1 MSDAALPPPLVPA
14 EVDLRDFAF
23 MPLDVVRVRDS
34 DLAAEESPESCWAAL
49 LLWCASWHQ
58 VPAGSIPDSDQWQAK
73 QAGYVARGRIDKTW
87 DGVRDGA
94 LRNWIKCSDG
104 RLYHPVVAEK
114 ALESWDAKLAQR
126 ARTRKATEAREKA
139 RREAE
144 EARRGQRHE
153 QRDDERDVQRH
164 EQRDVARDVHQGT
177 GTVKGQG
184 QGHLIPPPD
193 GGDGGAA
200 LSATPPAPPP
210 PPDFDGK
217 NADELNG
224 KSVVCLSAAFELP
237 EQWGIDA
244 EALGWKPG
252 EVLREAERFR
262 QYWTRGKGQ
271 GTRRSV
277 KGWSQTWSNWLAK
290 AAGDRR

>member
-1 MSDAALPPPLVPA
+1 MTDQLPDPLVPA

-34 DLAAEESPESCWAAL
+34 DLAAEETPESCWAAV

-73 QAGYVARGRIDKTW
+73 QAGYVARGRIDKAW
-87 DGVRDGA
+87 EAVRDGA

-114 ALESWDAKLAQR
+114 ALESWNAKLAQR
-126 ARTRKATEAREKA
+126 ARTKAATEAREA
-139 RREAE
+139 RRRA
-144 EARRGQRHE
+144 QQNQPHV
-153 QRDDERDVQRH
+153 QRDDERDVQRDV
-164 EQRDVARDVHQGT
+164 QRDDERDDTRDVHQGT

-193 GGDGGAA
+193 GGGSGAA
-200 LSATPPAPPP
+200 PSATPPP
-210 PPDFDGK
+210 PPDFDGT
-217 NADELNG
+217 NAEVLNG
-224 KSVVCLSAAFELP
+224 KAVVPLAQGFALP

-244 EALGWKPG
+244 EALGWKPA
-252 EVLREAERFR
+252 EVERESEKFR
-262 QYWTRGKGQ
+262 QHWVAGKGK

-277 KGWSQTWSNWLAK
+277 KGWRQSWSNWLEI
-290 AAGDRR
+290 AARNRR